1 MTSVKTVLVCAC
13 TLFLVGAVALAQ
25 QELPVPP
32 GEQLDEFDRIIQ
44 QMKFDKPT
52 RIVGRLQAIDGYED
66 AIWIVW
72 THVHDGR
79 RWRDIRND
87 EMMFKVFPRDAGM
100 TGLAVVA
107 VIFAAVS
114 AYYYLRVVMVMY
126 MRDPGETAGTPG
138 YNVRVVTSPATIA
151 VLLVASIAVLILG
164 VFPDTL
170 VKAAQSAVLPL
181 K

>member
-1 MTSVKTVLVCAC
+1 MKTVLAFVFS
-13 TLFLVGAVALAQ
+13 LFLIGPLAHAQ

-100 TGLAVVA
+100 MDFFQKLKLGTSIHLTVQSDADGNR
-107 VIFAAVS
+107 
-114 AYYYLRVVMVMY
+114 RVLSL
-126 MRDPGETAGTPG
+126 DEGA
-138 YNVRVVTSPATIA
+138 
-151 VLLVASIAVLILG
+151 
-164 VFPDTL
+164 
-170 VKAAQSAVLPL
+170 
-181 K
+181 